1 MMFAVTDAQPE
12 LERSECAAAKR
23 SFLWAEPPRHTVH
36 PSVRGRAFVLIVVLW
51 WWDASLLTTAADDVS
66 AAETQVAD

>member
-1 MMFAVTDAQPE
+1 
-12 LERSECAAAKR
+12 
-23 SFLWAEPPRHTVH
+23 
-36 PSVRGRAFVLIVVLW
+36 VRGRTFVITTWVGRGLFKAAALVGAFVLIVVLW